1 MATLTEEEQEFI
13 RNNEELFNSED
24 LNLLTTEAQSD
35 SVDPSTRFDPIIQEM
50 LDQGLITLEE
60 AERENKGSSEQ
71 VIQEPSDLSG
81 KLSAKDFD
89 HSKLYAGMSY
99 DEAVAKYNELIKRDD
114 IQPSMAATMPSIL
127 KSIVMAS
134 PPEAGFVFT
143 DEDGTKTNVPR
154 PEKKLF
160 SDEAT
165 VSNAQTFGQGL
176 LESGGDLAITSA
188 ALADKALGTNITPE
202 VQKNRIGA
210 ETSTFV
216 DSLAADV
223 LPAIVSGGGAG
234 AAALKLTANG
244 GKVIRG
250 LSALIA
256 AEVPAAASTGTDEG
270 AFLFGENALF
280 GSDLKEL
287 GEGEANQVLEH
298 RMNVLGDALV
308 ATGVVGAA
316 SPLVKVGYGALK
328 MMFAPIYRVFSPKS
342 MEAAVFRQI
351 QDELTGIGPNATPQE
366 IAAAQDRVVQIIE
379 ENKEVAF
386 SLLDSTGEQD
396 AVILDT
402 ISSVLRGEGDVAARA
417 RLEGMRKGQALNSS
431 EYAIATERPNIA
443 LEEQL
448 NLQQAD
454 LEQQVNLDTAADN
467 IVGTANQRLKQP
479 EIDLARQEAAFN
491 QGVRDLQV
499 DLQDTELVDDINK
512 LESLSGFD
520 ITKGP
525 RQLKKNLKDNIT
537 LAYRNLK
544 AKKNDLYG
552 KLSRGRINAEMIIEQ
567 FEKLDVDN
575 ISQAGNIIR
584 NDSTVKA
591 LNTLVRR
598 QSKTLKNG
606 KVVPETDAQ
615 RIKRVRKD
623 LVAQGYDFEKI
634 YTMLR
639 ADLNDLAQNAYP
651 NNPVAGKVAR
661 DFVKFI
667 DTKLVDDLAKTN
679 PELANAA
686 REAKAFYKE
695 SYAPIFGSKGQLEPS
710 VMERFALLFD
720 STIGRTGQGV
730 DVAKT
735 IQTLPTGT
743 GDDAFREPAFQQG
756 AERITNEV
764 ITGGPAV
771 QNEAVNALRTVSPE
785 AADDLAKYQGLK
797 IMSDAGGVDMN
808 DLAGSAARLDQAIVN
823 TQGVLL
829 DLNPQLANKLTELS
843 KKMKAAGND
852 QKALEEAVK
861 GADAALQEARDEV
874 NASVAAKFFRDS
886 KYKKFPTTTTNP
898 YAAFAKIFNGTES
911 VGDVQDLLRLADEQP
926 FAGDNIRKGVE
937 LAYNKWFQEKIL
949 LASKTISGASTVSA
963 SQLGKFADE
972 TRQGFNIGREIF
984 KDRPEVMDTLET
996 LTNITKT
1003 FQDSKGA
1010 RVAPGSN
1017 TVEKQGRL
1025 RAAKQAVD
1033 RVIYTFIGPLTRA
1046 GTRLRAGGD
1055 AIFEKLDITGAVA
1068 EITNRILTDPDEYVR
1083 LARLYNNR
1091 PDDPR
1096 TMEMLRRFVFKNVVT
1111 KSDTDGE
1118 TESVFGVLAKPPVQY
1133 AKTGVEMGASVGASL
1148 ADAIPYEFQQA
1159 EEALRSQIGN

>member
-13 RNNEELFNSED
+13 RNNQELFNSED
-24 LNLLTTEAQSD
+24 LNLLTTETESD

-60 AERENKGSSEQ
+60 AKRENRGSSEQ

-99 DEAVAKYNELIKRDD
+99 DDAVAKYNELIKRDD
-114 IQPSMAATMPSIL
+114 VQPSVAATMPSIL

-234 AAALKLTANG
+234 AAAVKLTANG
-244 GKVIRG
+244 GRVIRG

-379 ENKEVAF
+379 DNKEVAF

-402 ISSVLRGEGDVAARA
+402 ISAVLRGEDDIAARA
-417 RLEGMRKGQALNSS
+417 RLEGMRKVQALNSP

-454 LEQQVNLDTAADN
+454 LEQQGNLGKAADN

-479 EIDLARQEAAFN
+479 EIDLARQKAAFE
-491 QGVRDLQV
+491 QGVRDIEI
-499 DLQDTELVDDINK
+499 DMRDTELVDDINK
-512 LESLSGFD
+512 LQNLSGFD
-520 ITKGP
+520 ITQGP
-525 RQLKKNLKDNIT
+525 NEIQKNISSNLT
-537 LAYRNLK
+537 QAYRNLK
-544 AKKNDLYG
+544 NQKNALYN
-552 KLSRGRINAEMIIEQ
+552 KLSGGEVNAELLIKQ
-567 FEKLDVDN
+567 FEKLDIDN

-584 NDSTVKA
+584 SDSTVRE
-591 LNTLVRR
+591 LHDLVKRR
-598 QSKTLKNG
+598 SK
-606 KVVPETDAQ
+606 KVKKKIVFETDEE
-615 RIKRVRKD
+615 RIARVTKELTD
-623 LVAQGYDFEKI
+623 QKIDFGVVYKN
-634 YTMLR
+634 LR
-639 ADLNDLAQNAYP
+639 ADLNNLAQNAF
-651 NNPVAGKVAR
+651 NINPVAGQVAR
-661 DFVKFI
+661 DFVRFI
-667 DTKLVDDLAKTN
+667 DADLVDDIAKTN
-679 PELANAA
+679 PKLANAA

-695 SYAPIFGSKGQLEPS
+695 SYAPIFGSKGQQNPS
-710 VMERFALLFD
+710 VMEQFAALFD
-720 STIGRTGQGV
+720 STIGRTEAGV
-730 DVAKT
+730 DVVEATK
-735 IQTLPTGT
+735 TLPTGT
-743 GDDAFREPAFQQG
+743 ADDAFRQPAFEES
-756 AERITNEV
+756 AEAL
-764 ITGGPAV
+764 TGNIISGGRAV
-771 QNEAVNALRTVSPE
+771 QNDAVNALRTVSPE

-797 IMSDAGGVDMN
+797 IMSDAGGVDMK

-823 TQGVLL
+823 TKGVLL

-843 KKMKAAGND
+843 KKMKAAGKD

-886 KYKKFPTTTTNP
+886 TAEFPTTTTNP

-949 LASKTISGASTVSA
+949 LTSKTISGASTVSSA
-963 SQLGKFADE
+963 QLGKFADD

-996 LTNITKT
+996 LTDITKT
-1003 FQDSKGA
+1003 LQDSKGA
-1010 RVAPGSN
+1010 RVSPGSN
-1017 TVEKQGRL
+1017 TADNLGPLRRAKQG
-1025 RAAKQAVD
+1025 VD

-1055 AIFEKLDITGAVA
+1055 AIFERLDITGAVA

-1083 LARLYNNR
+1083 LARLYNSS

-1118 TESVFGVLAKPPVQY
+1118 TESVFGVFAKPAVQY
-1133 AKTGVEMGASVGASL
+1133 AKTGVEMGASLGASL
-1148 ADAIPYEFQQA
+1148 IPELQEM
-1159 EEALRSQIGN
+1159 EEAARSQIGN